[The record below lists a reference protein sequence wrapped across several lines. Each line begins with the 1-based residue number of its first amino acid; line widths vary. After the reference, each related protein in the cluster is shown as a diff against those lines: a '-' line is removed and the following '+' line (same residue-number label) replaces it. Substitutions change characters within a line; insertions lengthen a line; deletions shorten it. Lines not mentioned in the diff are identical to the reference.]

1 MNVVG
6 VSRGPSSSLRRGFG
20 GSERSDALNL
30 NLELNFYST
39 PPNYELSLDEFE
51 ELALARLKVRIYIVI
66 VVERF
71 KIQAVL
77 KSNATSS

>member
-6 VSRGPSSSLRRGFG
+6 VSRGPSSSSLRRGIG
-20 GSERSDALNL
+20 GRERSDAL

-51 ELALARLKVRIYIVI
+51 ELALARLKVRIYAVI
-66 VVERF
+66 VQ
-71 KIQAVL
+71 IIIML
-77 KSNATSS
+77 Y

>member
-20 GSERSDALNL
+20 GSERIDAL

-51 ELALARLKVRIYIVI
+51 ELALARLKVRISIVI
-66 VVERF
+66 IE
-71 KIQAVL
+71 
-77 KSNATSS
+77 